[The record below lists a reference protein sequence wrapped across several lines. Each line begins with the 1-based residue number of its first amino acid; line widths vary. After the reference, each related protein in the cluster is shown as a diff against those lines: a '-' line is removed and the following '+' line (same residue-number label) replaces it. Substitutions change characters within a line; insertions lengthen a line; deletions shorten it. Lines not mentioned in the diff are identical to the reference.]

1 MRLKKVLKITG
12 RVLLGL
18 FLTVYVLVALA
29 NYSVVQSLLGSW
41 ASSYLSNA
49 TKSEIRIGSLG
60 INLFHHVRMHD
71 VLMCDPQGDTVLCCK
86 RLSVRFDEFPVSSN
100 GLNLR
105 RVSLRDGYYNLVI
118 TEDGIN
124 LKFLIDFF
132 KSDKKKEKKK
142 AEPFVVRINNVSLRN
157 MRFRMRLK
165 NYQSHFHE
173 HGINPLAMDYSDIN
187 LRVRNLRVL
196 NDHVTLKMES
206 MSAVEKS
213 GFAMRNLSGYVYV
226 TPNGISVTDM
236 DLETDNT
243 HLMGDVLLKYNG
255 WHDMSDYINNVHMLA
270 DFKEGSVGGM
280 KDAAY
285 WAPVLWP
292 MEEQIQFSGLVYG
305 PVADLHAEN
314 LKLAFGNDTRL
325 TLNGYI
331 TGLVDMKN
339 TIINGQIT
347 DMTTSID
354 DWHQILYPERMGP
367 LKLPKQLAALSPL
380 AIDEITFIGT
390 LDEFMAT
397 ADINTAAGNITAD
410 AIMQKDSKSGD
421 YQYIGSLKSDYF
433 ALRQVFPNEYVSSLG
448 FDVTLQGASLKF
460 DSLQL
465 SANAILHNVAMHN
478 QKIDY
483 VEANAEMNGRAVDA
497 DIRIQDPLAEAAISA
512 SLDFGQPHNIYTATA
527 NIEHLDLAQL
537 KLINTKD
544 SSLSLSSQVSM
555 NLEGNKLDDMVGSV
569 LLTNTDMHLP
579 DRTIH
584 LDELSLLSRN
594 LDDYKNVTIDC
605 DMLHFVAKGYFTY
618 SDLGKAARAVCD
630 NYVPVYYNP
639 FYGSTDSLAINP
651 ATDFSFEL
659 NYTDSTNVLATIVPG
674 LNLAPGTTVT
684 GHYDN
689 VESLRLKAKA
699 DSLRYGSLLADAI
712 TINGRD
718 NGGLYNLSV
727 GVDNL
732 SYGSAAAMRN
742 LDLAVQSRSEEATMK
757 LAWDDHRTAPSQG
770 DLNLHLQST
779 PERNIL
785 TVLNS
790 TFAVKGEKWQV
801 ADNNTI
807 TFGSGLL
814 HVDGLHVKSSQ
825 QSLLIDG
832 HVSPD
837 STDAINVRFDKFD
850 VSTFNILFDEIGLTM
865 AGSLDGNLSV
875 KDFYKT
881 IYYDANMDI
890 EDWQINDRNMG
901 NAKILSRWDADKKRV
916 GVLLTSVMSDD
927 SVVRYP
933 INMNG
938 FYYPEDGGKLDFNA
952 AFNGFDLTS
961 VAPYLKSFSSQ
972 FEGGLHGNFA
982 VNGTVN
988 EPRVS
993 GEAVFENGLIKV
1005 DMFNTVYHFSDTVFF
1020 EGNKILL
1027 KDFEFSDANKNTAYV
1042 NGTVSHDYFKDF
1054 AVNLS
1059 VESDNIMVMN
1069 TTSAH
1074 SDYFYGTLFANVSGT
1089 VKGPVNNISVAANAT
1104 TNPGS
1109 TFAIP
1114 LSDKEQISEQNF
1126 IRFTAKERSRGTV
1139 TRRRTQSNSRYKV
1152 IVNLTANSNVKLSM
1166 PMDFSQLTAL
1176 VAATGNGNL
1185 QLNIA
1190 SGSDFSLSGDYII
1203 QSGSFKIDL
1212 MDLVSRELTLE
1223 NGSSLT
1229 WTGNPTGANIDIK
1242 GVYAQRV
1249 SLASLYAGQ
1258 QLEQTAKTVNVESI
1272 IALSGQLLNPSIKF
1286 DFRLPNADQST
1297 EEEVFAMID
1306 RTNEREMINQT
1317 VSLLAFSQF
1326 YSSSSTGTGSF
1337 NTLSSGLG
1345 IVANQVSSVV
1355 SSMVE
1360 FVDVNINYKSGDEL
1374 VTNQLDIDI
1383 SKEWNR
1389 FYFETSFGIGG
1400 DARTLNQLDDG
1411 SANTIIGDVLLG
1423 YKISPNFHL
1432 IAFNRSNANDYTKQD
1447 MPYTQGV
1454 GIKYSKDFDTWKSL
1468 FAPKKKKKAATTK
1481 QKEKKK

>member
-1 MRLKKVLKITG
+1 MKKVLKITG
-12 RVLLGL
+12 RVLLGF

-49 TKSEIRIGSLG
+49 TNSDIRIGSLG

-71 VLMCDPQGDTVLCCK
+71 VLVCDPQGDTVLCCK
-86 RLSVRFDEFPVSSN
+86 RLTVRFDGFPVGSN
-100 GLNLR
+100 GINLR
-105 RVSLRDGYYNLVI
+105 RVSLRDGFYNLVI

-132 KSDKKKEKKK
+132 KSEKKKETKQGG
-142 AEPFVVRINNVSLRN
+142 EFVVRVNSVNLRN

-165 NYQSHFHE
+165 NYQSHYHE

-187 LRVRNLRVL
+187 LQVRNLRVL
-196 NDHVTLKMES
+196 NDNITLKMES

-213 GFAMRNLSGYVYV
+213 GFAMRNFSGYVYV

-236 DLETDNT
+236 DLETDDT
-243 HLMGDVLLKYNG
+243 HLMGDVLLKYDG
-255 WHDMSDYINNVHMLA
+255 WDDMSDYINNVHMLA

-292 MEEQIQFSGLVYG
+292 MEEQVQLSGLFYG
-305 PVADLHAEN
+305 PVSDLHAEN
-314 LKLAFGNDTRL
+314 VSLAFGNDTRL

-347 DMTTSID
+347 NMTTSVD

-390 LDEFMAT
+390 IDEFMAT
-397 ADINTAAGNITAD
+397 ANINTAAGNITAD
-410 AIMQKDSKSGD
+410 AIMQKDSRTGD

-433 ALRQVFPNEYVSSLG
+433 ALRQLFPNEYVSSLG
-448 FDVTLQGASLKF
+448 FDVTLQGASLQF

-465 SANAILHNVAMHN
+465 SANAIMHNVAMHN

-483 VEANAEMNGRAVDA
+483 VEVNAEVNGRAVDA
-497 DIRIQDPLAEAAISA
+497 DISVQDPLADVTISA
-512 SLDFGQPHNIYTATA
+512 SLDFGQTNNIYSATA
-527 NIEHLDLAQL
+527 NIENFDLARL
-537 KLINTKD
+537 KLINTED
-544 SSLSLSSQVSM
+544 STLSLSSQVSV
-555 NLEGNKLDDMVGSV
+555 NLEGNKLDELVGSV
-569 LLTNTDMHLP
+569 LLTNTDVQLP

-594 LDDYKNVTIDC
+594 MDDYKNITLDC
-605 DMLHFVAKGYFTY
+605 DMLHFVTKGYLTY
-618 SDLGKAARAVCD
+618 SDLGKVARAICN

-639 FYGSTDSLAINP
+639 FYGSTDTSAIKP
-651 ATDFSFEL
+651 STDFSFEL
-659 NYTDSTNVLATIVPG
+659 HYTDSANVLASIVPG
-674 LNLAPGTTVT
+674 LSLSTGTTIT
-684 GHYDN
+684 GHYNN
-689 VESLRLKAKA
+689 VESLRVQARA
-699 DSLRYGSLLADAI
+699 DSLRYGSLIANAI
-712 TINGRD
+712 TINGSD
-718 NGGLYNLSV
+718 NGGLFNLSV
-727 GVDNL
+727 GVDDL
-732 SYGSAAAMRN
+732 SYGSAAAMKN
-742 LDLAVQSRSEEATMK
+742 VNLAVQSRSEETALK

-814 HVDGLHVKSSQ
+814 HVDGLHVRSSQ

-850 VSTFNILFDEIGLTM
+850 VSIFNILLDDVGLTM

-875 KDFYKT
+875 RDFYKT

-890 EDWQINDRNMG
+890 EDWQLNDRNMG
-901 NAKILSRWDADKKRV
+901 NAKILSRWDADKRRIA
-916 GVLLTSVMSDD
+916 VLLTSVMSDD

-933 INMNG
+933 INMKG
-938 FYYPEDGGKLDFNA
+938 FYYPEDGGKLDFDA
-952 AFNGFDLTS
+952 AFNGFDLKS

-993 GEAVFENGLIKV
+993 GEAVFEDGLIKV

-1020 EGNKILL
+1020 EGNQILL
-1027 KDFEFSDANKNTAYV
+1027 KDFEFSDANKNSAFV

-1054 AVNLS
+1054 AVDLS

-1069 TTSAH
+1069 TTSAI
-1074 SDYFYGTLFANVSGT
+1074 SDNFYGTIFANVNGT

-1114 LSDKEQISEQNF
+1114 LSDQVQISEQNF
-1126 IRFTAKERSRGTV
+1126 IRFTPKERGRRTV
-1139 TRRRTQSNSRYKV
+1139 ARQRTQSNSRYKV

-1166 PMDFSQLTAL
+1166 PMDFSQLTAM

-1258 QLEQTAKTVNVESI
+1258 SSLEQTAKTVNVESI
-1272 IALSGQLLNPSIKF
+1272 IALSGQLLNPTIKF

-1297 EEEVFAMID
+1297 EEEVFAIID

-1317 VSLLAFSQF
+1317 VSLLAFNQF
-1326 YSSSSTGTGSF
+1326 YSPSTNAGSF
-1337 NTLSSGLG
+1337 DALSSGIG
-1345 IVANQVSSVV
+1345 IAANTVSSVV

-1389 FYFETSFGIGG
+1389 FYFETTFGIGG
-1400 DARTLNQLDDG
+1400 DARTINQLDNG

-1454 GIKYSKDFDTWKSL
+1454 GVKYSKDFDTWKSL
-1468 FAPKKKKKAATTK
+1468 FAPKKKKKVTTTK